1 MRRKD
6 REITDRNE
14 MEAVLQAA
22 PVCRLAMVD
31 GDEPYVVPLCFG
43 YESGSFFFHSAL
55 EGRKI
60 DILRKNPR
68 VCIEADSTGGAIRD
82 KNPCSWGMWYASV
95 ICTGRAFFVE
105 RDGEKSDGLNCIL
118 RHYGEGPHPFGAGA
132 LAGVCV
138 IRVDVEQMTGKKH
151 G

>member
-1 MRRKD
+1 MLRKD
-6 REITDRNE
+6 REITDRKE

-82 KNPCSWGMWYASV
+82 GNPCSWGMRYTSV
-95 ICTGRAFFVE
+95 I
-105 RDGEKSDGLNCIL
+105 
-118 RHYGEGPHPFGAGA
+118 
-132 LAGVCV
+132 
-138 IRVDVEQMTGKKH
+138 
-151 G
+151 